1 MKINQVEQLIGI
13 TKKNIRFYEQEGLLT
28 PSRSA
33 NGYREYT
40 DEDIAVLQQIKL
52 LRKLDIPIEEIK
64 RMQNR
69 NLTLEDCLYRHLI
82 VLERKSRN
90 LESISAFCR
99 RLLMD
104 SPDLNQ
110 LDCASLLREMDVM
123 EKEGTKFVN
132 VQNRDNLKRKRGAL
146 IGALSAIV
154 FMALFAAIIIYA
166 SFAEPDIPLLL
177 TIILTVLPIL
187 GIIGTALA
195 LKERLKE
202 IEGGELD
209 EASKY

>member
-13 TKKNIRFYEQEGLLT
+13 TKKNIRFYEQEGLLS

-33 NGYREYT
+33 NGYREYS

-64 RMQNR
+64 RMQGG

-82 VLERKSRN
+82 ILERKSRN

-177 TIILTVLPIL
+177 TIILAVLPIL